1 MAYSNLEFSGRF
13 ARIHDLDLSIAC
25 FLVIEL
31 GSRVGS
37 SFLDDMFEAWVDSI
51 SNSGSGCIDLQL
63 DKFLKS
69 QERVGLIIRLID
81 LVIRDLESMSE
92 VFPREKLNSMLVG
105 VKIKLDVDYR
115 VGLIIGALIGLRKI
129 IIGEG

>member
-1 MAYSNLEFSGRF
+1 
-13 ARIHDLDLSIAC
+13 
-25 FLVIEL
+25 
-31 GSRVGS
+31 
-37 SFLDDMFEAWVDSI
+37 MFEAWVDSI

>member
-51 SNSGSGCIDLQL
+51 SNGGPGCIDLQL
-63 DKFLKS
+63 DKFLKN
-69 QERVGLIIRLID
+69 QERADLIIRLID
-81 LVIRDLESMSE
+81 LVIRELESMSE
-92 VFPREKLNSMLVG
+92 VYPRERLNSMLVD
-105 VKIKLDVDYR
+105 VKKKLDVDYR
-115 VGLIIGALIGLRKI
+115 VDLIKGALISLQEI

>member
-1 MAYSNLEFSGRF
+1 
-13 ARIHDLDLSIAC
+13 
-25 FLVIEL
+25 
-31 GSRVGS
+31 
-37 SFLDDMFEAWVDSI
+37 MFEAWVDSI
-51 SNSGSGCIDLQL
+51 SNGGPGCIDLQL

-69 QERVGLIIRLID
+69 QERAGLIIRLID

-115 VGLIIGALIGLRKI
+115 VSLIRGALIGLRKI